1 MFNEQSPGPLLL
13 LSLLLALVFAA
24 GCAANDFLGENPAR
38 VRVEIRG
45 QAQPMQRPE
54 TAHTV
59 SPVKWDWGF
68 YLVRADGTLR
78 KLREVSGQ
86 RTTVLE
92 ANPLQASGEFLVPAG
107 RHKARLLVEAY
118 QYYYIGWK
126 AAPHS
131 LVFFQRDY
139 HLDLGP
145 GQTGRIKARVGGA
158 SP

>member
-1 MFNEQSPGPLLL
+1 MIRRASILIVG
-13 LSLLLALVFAA
+13 LLALAFAA

-38 VRVEIRG
+38 VRVEILG
-45 QAQPMQRPE
+45 QAQPMKRPE

-68 YLVRADGTLR
+68 YLVREDGTLR
-78 KLREVSGQ
+78 KLREVTGQ

-92 ANPLQASGEFLVPAG
+92 ANPLKATGEFLVPAG
-107 RHKARLLVEAY
+107 KHKARLLVEAY

-139 HLDLGP
+139 QLDVGP
-145 GQTGRIKARVGGA
+145 GEIGQIKARVGDV

>member
-1 MFNEQSPGPLLL
+1 MIRRASILIVG
-13 LSLLLALVFAA
+13 LLAMAFAA

-38 VRVEIRG
+38 VRVEVLG
-45 QAQPMQRPE
+45 QAQPMKRPE

-68 YLVRADGTLR
+68 YLVREDGTLR
-78 KLREVSGQ
+78 KLREVTGQ

-92 ANPLQASGEFLVPAG
+92 ANPLKATGEFLVPAG
-107 RHKARLLVEAY
+107 KRQARLLVEAY

-139 HLDLGP
+139 QLDLGP
-145 GQTGRIKARVGGA
+145 GQTGQIKARVGDV